1 MASQNP
7 YQIVKHR
14 HITEKAMMLQGLKKA
29 ESNPSLKACE
39 APKYVFIVDTS
50 ATKGQIATAIE
61 EIYKAEGVK
70 VVAVNTI
77 NVKRK
82 QRRVRGKLGYTKGF
96 KKAVVTLQPGD
107 DLDNV

>member
-14 HITEKAMMLQGLKKA
+14 HITEKAMMHQGLKKA

-39 APKYVFIVDTS
+39 APKYVFIVDTY

-82 QRRVRGKLGYTKGF
+82 QRRVAESSDILKPLKRPL
-96 KKAVVTLQPGD
+96 
-107 DLDNV
+107 